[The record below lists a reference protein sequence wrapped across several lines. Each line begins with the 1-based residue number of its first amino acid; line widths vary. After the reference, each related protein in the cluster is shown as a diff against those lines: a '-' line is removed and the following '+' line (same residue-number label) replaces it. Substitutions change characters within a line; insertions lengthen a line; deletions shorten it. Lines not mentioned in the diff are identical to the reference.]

1 MRLELWSMRPCRAV
15 VPWLSAIAL
24 ARVVILSLTFVLSSF
39 THVETLMRL
48 RPFLGVPTPAGHGY
62 RVSPARLAREWRR
75 GDQKKISPERLGQ
88 YASASH
94 ASVTRG
100 PRPLIPPLPT
110 AHRPNKK
117 DFANESCQMGAAQAK
132 CVGFRSSGCDSYRRG
147 LGRYGGPSE
156 DSFFCRLSAPTAP
169 RLATTCH
176 LFLDRIRTPGGY
188 GVFCAEWI
196 PNFHDRH

>member
-110 AHRPNKK
+110 AQDRKSTRLN
-117 DFANESCQMGAAQAK
+117 
-132 CVGFRSSGCDSYRRG
+132 SSHPSISY
-147 LGRYGGPSE
+147 
-156 DSFFCRLSAPTAP
+156 A
-169 RLATTCH
+169 
-176 LFLDRIRTPGGY
+176 
-188 GVFCAEWI
+188 VFCLKKKKQ
-196 PNFHDRH
+196 HRSRR